1 MTNKLL
7 FMINIMKT
15 NTHYETPTTELTHIN
30 LEQGFLTLSG
40 GETDDSTIDVLTE
53 IDFSSIW

>member
-1 MTNKLL
+1 
-7 FMINIMKT
+7 MINIMKT